1 MIGHLVGQE
10 THNNAVY
17 SFTSLPLLVLYVK
30 CSTVYSIDPKYYYY
44 YYLDDYIAW
53 SV

>member
-30 CSTVYSIDPKYYYY
+30 CSIVYSIDPK